1 MKAIIQRIR
10 TAAILAV
17 LFAIGL
23 ASAAWATTTQT
34 NPVTGETETYVNTYT
49 GTNGCWNEAENCDTG
64 SIPYVSG
71 GVYTSALVDGGGTE
85 TVVTGTSIDVIY
97 FPSRTNFIHFP

>member
-1 MKAIIQRIR
+1 MIQKLTKATTRLL
-10 TAAILAV
+10 AILLAM
-17 LFAIGL
+17 FATT
-23 ASAAWATTTQT
+23 SAWANFDMK
-34 NPVTGETETYVNTYT
+34 NPVTGETETYTNKFT
-49 GTNGCWNEAENCDTG
+49 GTNGSWNEAGNWDTG